1 MQQVLSNANQSAGE
15 PLVWDASPITA
26 GGLVMLTR
34 WAWPGALIYFIL
46 FYTSKDS
53 QSALWQGQM
62 KDVVDY
68 AWHCQR
74 SKSTLILSFII
85 SSIISYLVPPEAARY
100 SYDIYRTSG
109 GKKTHMPLY
118 KTVCGEEQHMLL
130 LSRHRVA
137 AQSSLMRRT
146 KDKYIYAPPNLLHRH
161 NFAYGYRTAVFHTA
175 TKSVVDCQI
184 TVGAPLPRHII
195 TKGKKKPR
203 MMEGTAE

>member
-1 MQQVLSNANQSAGE
+1 MIYIVPQVEKKHTCLYIR
-15 PLVWDASPITA
+15 LC
-26 GGLVMLTR
+26 VMKNN
-34 WAWPGALIYFIL
+34 I
-46 FYTSKDS
+46 
-53 QSALWQGQM
+53 
-62 KDVVDY
+62 
-68 AWHCQR
+68 
-74 SKSTLILSFII
+74 
-85 SSIISYLVPPEAARY
+85 
-100 SYDIYRTSG
+100 
-109 GKKTHMPLY
+109 
-118 KTVCGEEQHMLL
+118 HMLL

-146 KDKYIYAPPNLLHRH
+146 KDKYIYAPPNLLHPH